1 MKEKKIKKL
10 LIIAL
15 IVLAAAGLIAA
26 AVLTTLHLKW
36 QRNEFSLELTMNGPE
51 EITIE
56 YGGTYE
62 EPGATA
68 VFSGTDYPEEP
79 KDVAVNVEGTVDVTK
94 VGTYYVDYSARHTDK
109 YAMRDIIVTDYAR
122 RTVHVVDT
130 EVPVITLV
138 ADPDVYTIPGQ
149 IYQEEGFTATD
160 NYDGDIT
167 HLVVR
172 TETEEAVTYRVTD
185 SSGNTTEIQRVIVYH
200 DPIPPELTLKGSAT
214 ITLEVGDAYKEPGY
228 TATDNCDGDITSWVT
243 VTGNVNVKK
252 AGTYTLEYSV
262 KDSYDNT
269 DSAKRTVKVVEPET
283 EPPTVKP
290 TNPSTPTNPKPTNP
304 KPTEPKDPGDG
315 KVDPPNPVGGTIY
328 LTFDDGPGRHTGRLL
343 DILAKYNV
351 KASFFVV
358 NTGYYSTLTRMAN
371 EGHTV
376 AIHTATHNFKEIYAS
391 EEAYFADLEKMQ
403 SIITTYTGKKP
414 MLLRFPGGSSNTVSR
429 FNPGI
434 MTRLT
439 KLVEE
444 KGYTYFDWNVDCND
458 AGGTTTST
466 GVYNNVVKAVATRK
480 NSVVLMHDIKGY
492 TVDAIEDIIVWGLE
506 NGYTFKALTASS
518 PTCHHGIN
526 N

>member
-10 LIIAL
+10 LIISL
-15 IVLAAAGLIAA
+15 IVLAVAALVAA
-26 AVLTTLHLKW
+26 AALTTLHMKW
-36 QRNEFSLELTMNGPE
+36 ERNEFSLELTLNGPE

-62 EPGATA
+62 EPGASA
-68 VFSGTDYPEEP
+68 VFSGTEYPPEP
-79 KDVAVNVEGTVDVTK
+79 KDVAVTIEGTVDVTK
-94 VGTYYVDYSARHTDK
+94 VGTYYVNYSARHTDE
-109 YAMRDIIVTDYAR
+109 YAMRDVVMTDYAR
-122 RTVHVVDT
+122 RTIHVVDT

-172 TETEEAVTYRVTD
+172 TETVESVFYEVTD
-185 SSGNTTEIQRVIVYH
+185 SSGNTTKVERVIVYH
-200 DPIPPELTLKGSAT
+200 DPIPPELTLKGKST
-214 ITLEVGDAYKEPGY
+214 ITLEVGEAYKEPGY
-228 TATDNCDGDITSWVT
+228 SATDNCDGDITSWVT
-243 VTGNVNVKK
+243 VEGNVNVKK
-252 AGTYTLEYSV
+252 AGTYTLTYSV
-262 KDSYDNT
+262 KDSYDNVDT
-269 DSAKRTVKVVEPET
+269 AKRTVKVVEPET
-283 EPPTVKP
+283 EPPTTEPTEPGKP
-290 TNPSTPTNPKPTNP
+290 TDP
-304 KPTEPKDPGDG
+304 KPTEPDDG

-328 LTFDDGPGRHTGRLL
+328 LTFDDGPSRHTGRLL

-376 AIHTATHNFKEIYAS
+376 AIHTATHDFKKVYAS

-444 KGYTYFDWNVDCND
+444 KGYTYFDWNVDCDD
-458 AGGTTTST
+458 AGSTRTST
-466 GVYNNVVKAVATRK
+466 GVYNNVVKGVAKRK

-492 TVDAIEDIIVWGLE
+492 TVDAVEDIIVWGLE
-506 NGYTFKALTASS
+506 NGYTFKALTSSS
-518 PTCHHGIN
+518 PTCHHSVN